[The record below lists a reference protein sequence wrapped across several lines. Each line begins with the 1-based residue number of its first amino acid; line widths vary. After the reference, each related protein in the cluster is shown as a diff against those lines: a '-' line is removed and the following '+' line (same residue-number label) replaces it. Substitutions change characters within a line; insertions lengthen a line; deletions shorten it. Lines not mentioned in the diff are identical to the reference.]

1 MTLEEF
7 KQRFR
12 EFSIINDMNMDSRL
26 LQIPGEKHYWVSCLI
41 DAKNERYKT
50 LKVKK
55 KTKESLTKKIIEEG
69 IVNLNKQTLDNLE
82 NTDSIEK
89 LNDRLHELEMLIE
102 YLELCVKII
111 SFIGG
116 DMKNILELRRL
127 QLE

>member
-1 MTLEEF
+1 MTLEEL

-12 EFSIINDMNMDSRL
+12 EFSVINDMNMDSRL

-41 DAKNERYKT
+41 DAKNEKYKT

-55 KTKESLTKKIIEEG
+55 KTKDSLTRKIIEEG
-69 IVNLNKQTLDNLE
+69 VINLSKQTLDNVE
-82 NTDSIEK
+82 NTDAIEK
-89 LNDRLHELEMLIE
+89 LNDKIHELDMLIE

-111 SFIGG
+111 SFIGN